1 MTIQVSTQSPDLPTW
16 TNIPE
21 LVAGSGWQMRPTYR
35 TAFFQVTGTW
45 GVGGSIQLE
54 GSNDNANW
62 FKLSPAALTANGIFS
77 PLGVTEVPKYI
88 RPNCTAG
95 DGTTALTVV
104 GCALENSHL

>member
-1 MTIQVSTQSPDLPTW
+1 MTVQVTLLSPDLPTW

-21 LVAGSGWQMRPTYR
+21 ATAGSGWQLRPDYA
-35 TAFFQVTGTW
+35 TAFFTVTGTF
-45 GVGGSIQLE
+45 GAAGSIQLE

-62 FKLSPAALTANGIFS
+62 FKLSPAALTANGSFA

-95 DGTTALTVV
+95 DGTTALTVI
-104 GCALENSHL
+104 GSALPNSGR